1 MEGHDLIPMNKKTT
15 NPPPTKN
22 ITVQQSVR
30 QILNKFQ
37 TDGSGRKD
45 GGREHGPISCLSLL
59 FDSLF
64 SLRDNEILKRYLIV
78 KLKRML
84 QFDV

>member
-1 MEGHDLIPMNKKTT
+1 
-15 NPPPTKN
+15 
-22 ITVQQSVR
+22 
-30 QILNKFQ
+30 
-37 TDGSGRKD
+37 
-45 GGREHGPISCLSLL
+45 LL